1 MRHLIDHRKLGR
13 TTPHRQAMLKNMV
26 VSLIRHERIQ
36 TTLPKAKELRRLAD
50 RVVTWGKRGTLASR
64 RQARRFVSDKEALS
78 KLFNDLAPRFANR
91 NGGYTRIL
99 RTAYRTGDQAPLAL
113 IEYLDRP
120 EVKPRPS
127 PSKKGRGE
135 VAKEGGA
142 VKEKGVKSKKA
153 VGKSTKS

>member
-1 MRHLIDHRKLGR
+1 MRHLVDHRKLGR
-13 TTPHRQAMLKNMV
+13 ITPHRQAMLKNMV

-64 RQARRFVSDKEALS
+64 RQARRFVSDKEALH
-78 KLFNDLAPRFANR
+78 KLFHDLAPRFANR

-99 RTAYRTGDQAPLAL
+99 RTAYRMGDQAPLAL

-120 EVKPRPS
+120 EVKKS
-127 PSKKGRGE
+127 
-135 VAKEGGA
+135 AKP
-142 VKEKGVKSKKA
+142 KKA
-153 VGKSTKS
+153 AAKPTKS